1 MNPIEIDDV
10 SVPDGAFD
18 HLAGASVEVPAV
30 GTSCTEWW
38 MPLSGWVVGRHE
50 PVSAVEVV
58 QQDVRVASAAV
69 EIARGDVADAHPAA
83 PGAQRAGFSLR
94 LGGVWLPETFTL
106 RLEAAFE
113 NGHRVAFALL
123 RGRRAAFPTPPA
135 EEDGIA
141 PIAVTALPHSGAT
154 LVMGLLAAH
163 PEVVVAGAHPHSARP
178 AAYWE
183 HLVRVLSAPA
193 DPRGSSHPDTFDAD
207 LHRIGSHPFNGPPLT
222 DAPEVRS
229 WLGGGYVEGLAAFS
243 RRNASQL
250 YARVA
255 AAQGKR
261 APRFYAEKRE
271 PGPTARL
278 TACLHPASREI
289 IVVRD
294 FRDMACSMLAF
305 ARGEGEEPRGEGEES
320 RGEGEESRREGERP
334 RSDEDFLLSLVPA
347 LARLVAYAR
356 ERGQNALLVRYE
368 DLIRDPAETLTRVL
382 EHLGLGC
389 QRRRLRALLAAAG
402 AETEEHL
409 LAHRT
414 STDAD
419 ASVGRHASDL
429 DADALAVAEEAF
441 APALAAFG
449 YARAGAPSVETQ
461 RAAAPRTGALAA

>member
-1 MNPIEIDDV
+1 MNLIEIDDV
-10 SVPDGAFD
+10 NVLDGAFD

-30 GTSCTEWW
+30 GASCTEWW
-38 MPLSGWVVGRHE
+38 LPLSGWVVGRYE

-69 EIARGDVADAHPAA
+69 GIAREDVADTHPAA

-94 LGGVWLPETFTL
+94 MGGVWLPESFSL

-113 NGHRVAFALL
+113 NGHRVPFALV
-123 RGRRAAFPTPPA
+123 RGRRAVFPTPA
-135 EEDGIA
+135 VDDGIA
-141 PIAVTALPHSGAT
+141 PIAVTALPRSGAT
-154 LVMGLLAAH
+154 LVMQLLAAH

-183 HLVRVLSAPA
+183 HLLRVLSAPA
-193 DPRGSSHPDTFDAD
+193 DPRGSAHPDTFDTD
-207 LHRIGSHPFNGPPLT
+207 LHWIGSHPLNGPPLT
-222 DAPEVRS
+222 DAPEVRA
-229 WLGGGYVEGLAAFS
+229 WLGREYVEDLAAFS
-243 RRNASQL
+243 RRSSDQL

-278 TACLHPASREI
+278 AASLHPAAREI
-289 IVVRD
+289 LVVRD

-305 ARGEGEEPRGEGEES
+305 GRSEGD
-320 RGEGEESRREGERP
+320 ESRR
-334 RSDEDFLLSLVPA
+334 DEDFLLSLVPA

-356 ERGQNALLVRYE
+356 ERGSSALLVRYE
-368 DLIRDPAETLTRVL
+368 DLVRSPAETLAQVL
-382 EHLGLGC
+382 GHLGLGSE
-389 QRRRLRALLAAAG
+389 RRRLRALLAAAS
-402 AETEEHL
+402 AETTEL
-409 LAHRT
+409 SAHRT

-419 ASVGRHASDL
+419 ASVGRHTSDL

-449 YARAGAPSVETQ
+449 YERAETLE
-461 RAAAPRTGALAA
+461 AVA

>member
-10 SVPDGAFD
+10 NVLDGAFD

-30 GTSCTEWW
+30 GASCAEWW
-38 MPLSGWVVGRHE
+38 LPLSGWVVGRHE

-69 EIARGDVADAHPAA
+69 EIARDDVADAHPAA

-94 LGGVWLPETFTL
+94 MGGVWLPQTFSL

-113 NGHRVAFALL
+113 NGHRVPFALV

-135 EEDGIA
+135 EDGIA
-141 PIAVTALPHSGAT
+141 PIAVTALPRSGAT
-154 LVMGLLAAH
+154 LVMALLAAH

-183 HLVRVLSAPA
+183 HLLRVLSAPA
-193 DPRGSSHPDTFDAD
+193 DPRGSSHPDTFDAE
-207 LHRIGSHPFNGPPLT
+207 LHRIGSHPLNGPPLT
-222 DAPEVRS
+222 DAPEVRT
-229 WLGGGYVEGLAAFS
+229 WLGREYVEDLAAFA
-243 RRNASQL
+243 RRSAGQL

-261 APRFYAEKRE
+261 APHFYAEKRE

-278 TACLHPASREI
+278 TACLHPAAREI
-289 IVVRD
+289 LVVRD

-305 ARGEGEEPRGEGEES
+305 EHGRGDGAE
-320 RGEGEESRREGERP
+320 P

-356 ERGQNALLVRYE
+356 ERDQSALLVRYE
-368 DLIRDPAETLTRVL
+368 DLVHNPAETLAQML
-382 EHLGLGC
+382 GHLGLGRE
-389 QRRRLRALLAAAG
+389 RRRLRALLAAAG
-402 AETEEHL
+402 TETTEL

-414 STDAD
+414 STDTA

-449 YARAGAPSVETQ
+449 YERAETLE
-461 RAAAPRTGALAA
+461 ALV